1 MNNKYYFILY
11 IIIYIIKMSNN
22 WNLLLSKKFHTDA
35 NANLLTSKDNWN
47 DFWFLVK
54 DYYNNQNYDI
64 FYTHY
69 IEKSVENLLNI
80 GTDPSIGLST
90 FIDIVVNNISNYKS
104 LDKSLDNILDSNFC
118 IDKQSI
124 KNIIKLF
131 VNKKAVLDINPLF
144 QLPLKIASKLENN
157 TSLIKYV
164 SSMLRTSTVNKY
176 DLLNGVKERGLLID
190 ILSEFYDINEQT
202 SIFKDIEPIN
212 YNDVDEDLSNNDK
225 LTDILLSYLKYNS
238 NYLMFFHH
246 SEWDKDYYNLDNS
259 NLDNSNLYNKDFY
272 NLGFEYFIKYYLD
285 GKYTIKYNR
294 LVDSLKMFKFHNV
307 VLTKKVLAPLVNT
320 SELRNGVKEGIL
332 IDLISIYIDNN
343 IDFNIDFTTIRA
355 SNNNGV
361 SNDFL
366 DEFLPNESKINETF
380 FKSTSNRFEKT
391 YKGAFFS
398 NLERIKFYSKY
409 LCEKYPYN
417 KSKNVEFNPLYDK
430 EFDDINDNTYPFK
443 SWDEMYL
450 LSDIDNSKYI
460 TLFINIFEILN
471 VQVYEEMLN
480 SGLNAQL
487 GLNTLI
493 KFLITT
499 PQIYEIMAL
508 DPSGAKL
515 LNIIKLFIN
524 PFGIT
529 ELTKGLFMEY
539 GAIPNMEILKAEDK
553 LTDNMKS
560 IVKFLINIMKLFI
573 I

>member
-1 MNNKYYFILY
+1 L
-11 IIIYIIKMSNN
+11 
-22 WNLLLSKKFHTDA
+22 D
-35 NANLLTSKDNWN
+35 
-47 DFWFLVK
+47 
-54 DYYNNQNYDI
+54 
-64 FYTHY
+64 
-69 IEKSVENLLNI
+69 
-80 GTDPSIGLST
+80 
-90 FIDIVVNNISNYKS
+90 KS
-104 LDKSLDNILDSNFC
+104 LDKSLDSNFC

-164 SSMLRTSTVNKY
+164 SSMLRTATINKY

-212 YNDVDEDLSNNDK
+212 YNDVDEDLSVNDK
-225 LTDILLSYLKYNS
+225 LTDILLSYLKYTS

-246 SEWDKDYYNLDNS
+246 SEWEKDYYNLNNS
-259 NLDNSNLYNKDFY
+259 NLDNKDFY

-307 VLTKKVLAPLVNT
+307 VLTKKVLAISNGSQNKPLGCLAPLVNT

-361 SNDFL
+361 SNDFFN
-366 DEFLPNESKINETF
+366 EFLPKPTVPVERGFICLLPNESEINETF

-499 PQIYEIMAL
+499 PQIDEIMAL

-515 LNIIKLFIN
+515 LNIIKLFSN

-529 ELTKGLFMEY
+529 EQTKGLFMEY
-539 GAIPNMEILKAEDK
+539 GAITNIEILKAEDK

>member
-1 MNNKYYFILY
+1 M
-11 IIIYIIKMSNN
+11 
-22 WNLLLSKKFHTDA
+22 
-35 NANLLTSKDNWN
+35 
-47 DFWFLVK
+47 
-54 DYYNNQNYDI
+54 
-64 FYTHY
+64 
-69 IEKSVENLLNI
+69 
-80 GTDPSIGLST
+80 
-90 FIDIVVNNISNYKS
+90 
-104 LDKSLDNILDSNFC
+104 DKSLDSNFC

-131 VNKKAVLDINPLF
+131 VNNKAVLDITPLLA
-144 QLPLKIASKLENN
+144 LPLKIALKLDDNK
-157 TSLIKYV
+157 SLIKYV
-164 SSMLRTSTVNKY
+164 SSMLRTATINKY
-176 DLLNGVKERGLLID
+176 DLLNGVKDRGLLID

-212 YNDVDEDLSNNDK
+212 YNDVDEDLSVNDK
-225 LTDILLSYLKYNS
+225 LTDIFLSYLKYTS

-246 SEWDKDYYNLDNS
+246 SEWEKDYYNLNNS
-259 NLDNSNLYNKDFY
+259 NLDNKDFY

-285 GKYTIKYNR
+285 GKYTLKYDR

-307 VLTKKVLAPLVNT
+307 VLTKKVLAISNGSQNKPLGCLAPLVNT

-361 SNDFL
+361 SSDFFN
-366 DEFLPNESKINETF
+366 EFLPKPTVPVERGFICLLPNESEINDTF
-380 FKSTSNRFEKT
+380 FKSTSVIFEKT
-391 YKGAFFS
+391 YKGAFFFS
-398 NLERIKFYSKY
+398 NLKRIKFYSKY
-409 LCEKYPYN
+409 LLEKYPFN
-417 KSKNVEFNPLYDK
+417 KLKIEEFNPLYD
-430 EFDDINDNTYPFK
+430 EHFDDINTNTYPFK

-471 VQVYEEMLN
+471 VQVYDEMLN
-480 SGLNAQL
+480 SGLNVQL
-487 GLNTLI
+487 CLNTLI

-499 PQIYEIMAL
+499 TQIDEIMAL

-515 LNIIKLFIN
+515 LNIIKLFSN

-529 ELTKGLFMEY
+529 KENVITN
-539 GAIPNMEILKAEDK
+539 IEILKSEDK
-553 LTDNMKS
+553 LTDNMKT
-560 IVKFLINIMKLFI
+560 IIKFLINIMKLFI

>member
-1 MNNKYYFILY
+1 
-11 IIIYIIKMSNN
+11 MSNN